1 MEKGEPPNAKESQVT
16 AAVAAGLNAA
26 EARAVL
32 EDRRA
37 YAAETSAKLD
47 AARRDGVSGV
57 PSFRIGGHEVATGA
71 QSAEWWEEVLR
82 RWLIVQHQDARQQA
96 VAAAS

>member
-1 MEKGEPPNAKESQVT
+1 M
-16 AAVAAGLNAA
+16 
-26 EARAVL
+26 
-32 EDRRA
+32 
-37 YAAETSAKLD
+37 
-47 AARRDGVSGV
+47 SGV